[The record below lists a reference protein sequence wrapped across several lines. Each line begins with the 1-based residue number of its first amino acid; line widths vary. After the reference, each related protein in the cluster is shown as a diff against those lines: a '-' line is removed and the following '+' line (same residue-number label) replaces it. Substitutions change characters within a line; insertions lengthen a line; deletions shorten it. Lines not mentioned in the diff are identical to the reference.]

1 MPVYHTEQLKQKI
14 NERMK
19 RILKRKKGFTLIE
32 LLVVIAIIAI
42 LAAMLLPVLAAAKRR
57 AQRIN
62 CVSNLK
68 QVNLALRIWE
78 GDNGN
83 QYPMAVSTSAGGCM
97 EAVSD
102 QTTLGKYTAYG
113 ITNIF
118 CDCSNE
124 MSTTK
129 IFVCPSDSS
138 RNYATNFGELAQT
151 TPGTTPGAGTNG
163 ISYFVCG
170 DANEGYPQM
179 VLDGDRNL
187 GTTVTAPAMSIYM
200 NNGWALG
207 TVAGSAQGA
216 TVGPDWA
223 WSANDIHLKVGNIG
237 LADGSVEE
245 ESANGLQNALAYATN
260 GTPWAN
266 QYFNFP
272 Q

>member
-1 MPVYHTEQLKQKI
+1 
-14 NERMK
+14 MK

-62 CVSNLK
+62 CVSNLR
-68 QVNLALRIWE
+68 QVGLGMRIWE

-83 QYPMAVSTSAGGCM
+83 AYPMAVSTSAGGAM
-97 EAVSD
+97 ELLAD
-102 QTTLGKYTAYG
+102 QVTLGKYSPAA
-113 ITNIF
+113 ITNVYD
-118 CDCSNE
+118 DCSNE
-124 MSTTK
+124 LTTTK
-129 IFVCPSDSS
+129 IFVCPSDSARS
-138 RNYATNFGELAQT
+138 YATNFGELGQT
-151 TPGTTPGAGTNG
+151 SPGTTPGAGTNA
-163 ISYFVCG
+163 ISYFICG

-187 GTTVTAPAMSIYM
+187 GSTAVAPAPYTMF

-207 TVAGSAQGA
+207 YTANSASGF
-216 TVGPDWA
+216 TPGPSWA
-223 WSANDIHLKVGNIG
+223 WSANEIHLKVGNIG
-237 LADGSVEE
+237 LADGSVSQV
-245 ESANGLQNALAYATN
+245 SANALQNALAYATN
-260 GTPWAN
+260 GTPWAE

>member
-1 MPVYHTEQLKQKI
+1 
-14 NERMK
+14 MK
-19 RILKRKKGFTLIE
+19 RILKQKKGFTLIE

-68 QVNLALRIWE
+68 QVNLAMRIWE

-83 QYPMAVSTSAGGCM
+83 QYPMAVSTSAGGAM
-97 EAVSD
+97 EYLAC
-102 QTTLGKYTAYG
+102 TANTGGYKPAG
-113 ITNIF
+113 ITNVF
-118 CDCSNE
+118 DDCSNE

-129 IFVCPSDSS
+129 IFVCPSDSA
-138 RNYATNFGELAQT
+138 RNYATNFGELGQT
-151 TPGTTPGAGTNG
+151 APTSPGAGTNG
-163 ISYFVCG
+163 ISYFICG

-187 GTTVTAPAMSIYM
+187 GATATAPAQAIIM
-200 NNGWALG
+200 NNGYALG
-207 TVAGSAQGA
+207 VGSAPNSTSLAG
-216 TVGPDWA
+216 TSPGPSWA
-223 WSANDIHLKVGNIG
+223 WSANDMHLKVGNIG

-245 ESANGLQNALAYATN
+245 QSANGLQNALSYATN
-260 GTPWAN
+260 GTPWAI

>member
-1 MPVYHTEQLKQKI
+1 
-14 NERMK
+14 MK

-68 QVNLALRIWE
+68 QVNLAMRIWE

-83 QYPMAVSTSAGGCM
+83 AYPMAVSTSAGGAM
-97 EAVSD
+97 EYLASNSNSKGY
-102 QTTLGKYTAYG
+102 QAAG
-113 ITNIF
+113 ITNVF
-118 CDCSNE
+118 DDCSNE

-138 RNYATNFGELAQT
+138 RNYATNFGELGQT
-151 TPGTTPGAGTNG
+151 SPTSPGAGTNG
-163 ISYFVCG
+163 ISYFICG

-179 VLDGDRNL
+179 VLDGDRNI
-187 GTTVTAPAMSIYM
+187 GTTAVAPAPAINM
-200 NNGWALG
+200 NNGYELG
-207 TVAGSAQGA
+207 TGTGNPAVSGIAGAA
-216 TVGPDWA
+216 AGPSWA
-223 WSANDIHLKVGNIG
+223 WSANDVHLKVGNIG
-237 LADGSVEE
+237 LADGSVEQQ
-245 ESANGLQNALAYATN
+245 SANGLQNALAYATN
-260 GTPWAN
+260 GTPWAI

>member
-1 MPVYHTEQLKQKI
+1 
-14 NERMK
+14 MK

-68 QVNLALRIWE
+68 QVNLAMRIWE

-83 QYPMAVSTSAGGCM
+83 AYPMAVSTSAGGCM
-97 EAVSD
+97 EYLAS
-102 QTTLGKYTAYG
+102 TANTKGYQPSG
-113 ITNIF
+113 ITNLF
-118 CDCSNE
+118 DDCSNE

-129 IFVCPSDSS
+129 IFVCPSDSG
-138 RNYATNFGELAQT
+138 RNYATNFGELGQT
-151 TPGTTPGAGTNG
+151 SPTSPGAGTNG

-179 VLDGDRNL
+179 VLDGDRNI
-187 GTTVTAPAMSIYM
+187 GTTVTAPAQAIVM
-200 NNGWALG
+200 NNGYALG
-207 TVAGSAQGA
+207 TGVPSAPPTAGSAP
-216 TVGPDWA
+216 GPSWS
-223 WSANDIHLKVGNIG
+223 WSANDMHLKVGNIG
-237 LADGSVEE
+237 LADGSVEQQ
-245 ESANGLQNALAYATN
+245 SANGLQNALAYATN
-260 GTPWAN
+260 GTPWAV